1 MRVER
6 ARRDGPRATRDQR
19 PETHSPWPNRI
30 HDARLADGD
39 GAGDGEDDVVV
50 IGIIVE
56 ARNPRRVRRAGLGER
71 RERDQDAKQQDDRP
85 SAAHCTGPYARG
97 PVGGG
102 ERLYV
107 LNSDF
112 FDKSLPRHAIQ
123 FATILLRWE
132 PQNPPKVEAMRQFR
146 ENFDIEA
153 LRAML
158 GNS

>member
-19 PETHSPWPNRI
+19 PETHNPWPNRI

-39 GAGDGEDDVVV
+39 GADDGEDDVVV

-97 PVGGG
+97 PVGASSLV
-102 ERLYV
+102 RTRYTMLSAH
-107 LNSDF
+107 LNSDC
-112 FDKSLPRHAIQ
+112 FDKSLPRHA
-123 FATILLRWE
+123 

>member
-1 MRVER
+1 M
-6 ARRDGPRATRDQR
+6 
-19 PETHSPWPNRI
+19 
-30 HDARLADGD
+30 L
-39 GAGDGEDDVVV
+39 GA
-50 IGIIVE
+50 
-56 ARNPRRVRRAGLGER
+56 
-71 RERDQDAKQQDDRP
+71 
-85 SAAHCTGPYARG
+85 H
-97 PVGGG
+97 
-102 ERLYV
+102 

-112 FDKSLPRHAIQ
+112 STRALPRHAIQ